1 LAQEAKNRKAN
12 AWRRKASI
20 TSTNNKGTQTIQWRD
35 RRPQFSKKINQH
47 MTFPFLLKPCL
58 KLNQTRHSLAW
69 PIQHYGPE
77 IPAEFCNAKCLY
89 LGKCN
94 KVYTS

>member
-1 LAQEAKNRKAN
+1 
-12 AWRRKASI
+12 
-20 TSTNNKGTQTIQWRD
+20 
-35 RRPQFSKKINQH
+35 
-47 MTFPFLLKPCL
+47 L

-94 KVYTS
+94 KVYTSWKGHPLFVLWKLATLQTLC